1 MRGLAVRGI
10 DTFISGIV
18 DMTQFYEH
26 VAYNRQGIYL
36 QLFKYLCWLG
46 VDILCVCV
54 CLIFNVTYWD
64 EFQTLD
70 TISIKFHTVN
80 DKNIVSYMIQKEL

>member
-1 MRGLAVRGI
+1 MRGIAVRGI
-10 DTFISGIV
+10 DTCISGIV

-36 QLFKYLCWLG
+36 QLFKYLCWLV
-46 VDILCVCV
+46 VDILCVSDS
-54 CLIFNVTYWD
+54 NVTYWD